1 GHVRIGRRRDA
12 DARHRSHPEGAAAA
26 DLAARVRL
34 RVEPARAEGTAAA
47 GRADGSC
54 RQPHGRTPGGGP
66 DTGTAAG
73 AAQGR
78 LILPGSTGRST
89 TENTECTEDSRRW
102 PRVLWHSNVQGFT
115 PEARRARKGS
125 PAGCVSSVR

>member
-1 GHVRIGRRRDA
+1 
-12 DARHRSHPEGAAAA
+12 EGAAAA

-89 TENTECTEDSRRW
+89 TENTECTEDSRRC
-102 PRVLWHSNVQGFT
+102 PRVLWRV
-115 PEARRARKGS
+115 RRAGFH
-125 PAGCVSSVR
+125 PGGAGGAEGVTCGMRQSRSRGILLYM